1 MNKQNIQFFKDNT
14 FVFLKNCIIYLL
26 LNADFIIF
34 IFYLILGDNY
44 FTVHCIVFF
53 NIDTLLGSNNID
65 SKWQN

>member
-34 IFYLILGDNY
+34 IFYLILADNY